1 MIARKTSLYLNGIL
15 NNNSTEA
22 ISGTIILTTHDVVVG
37 KGAPKT
43 PIDEFIYNV
52 RIYDA
57 ALSSSQIKQNY
68 ITGLDSLLSKELI
81 SKEEYNARIEAL
93 SQK

>member
-1 MIARKTSLYLNGIL
+1 M
-15 NNNSTEA
+15 
-22 ISGTIILTTHDVVVG
+22 D
-37 KGAPKT
+37 
-43 PIDEFIYNV
+43 DV
-52 RIYDA
+52 RIYNA

-68 ITGLDSLLSKELI
+68 IAGLGSLLSKELI